1 MAGRSESVD
10 QKTRLRIA
18 ANLRRLKWERKFS
31 SAAAMARRVGISR
44 DAMRRYLSG
53 ERTVGLDVAL
63 LVHRN
68 LNVSLDWLVDE
79 DPEDARWLD
88 PEYEPEQLSSGAGR
102 SQRKTAE
109 RSV

>member
-1 MAGRSESVD
+1 
-10 QKTRLRIA
+10 
-18 ANLRRLKWERKFS
+18 
-31 SAAAMARRVGISR
+31 MARRVGISR

-79 DPEDARWLD
+79 DPEDKRWMD
-88 PEYEPEQLSSGAGR
+88 PDYDPPMGVHSRSEQGK

-109 RSV
+109 RSA